1 VLIELHIIMLVSAVV
16 CTHSLDNYPNLVEAV
31 DSLLAQ
37 THREMEVIIAVDGN
51 AELYERVLAHY
62 GGNKA
67 VKTVLLKENV
77 GVSGA
82 RNAGIKTAKGDVI
95 AFIDDD
101 AVAEKGWIENLLGT
115 YREYDAAAVGG
126 KVLPVWL
133 GGKPDY
139 LPEELYWLAGITHE
153 GFAEEKVV
161 EVRNTFGPNMSFK
174 KEVFQKAGMFNENLG
189 FARKGT
195 SYIQA
200 EEPEFALRMR
210 RELGKGV
217 IYNPKAVVYHKI
229 PSAKVKVGPLLKR
242 AFYQGYSKALLRK
255 LNISADSGATEK
267 SYLKAL
273 LFEYIPR
280 RLKRF
285 YRLSELKKLL
295 MLFACI
301 GAVGLGFVY
310 GYVKRA

>member
-1 VLIELHIIMLVSAVV
+1 MLVSAVV

-31 DSLLAQ
+31 DSLLSQ
-37 THREMEVIIAVDGN
+37 THPEMEVIIAVDGN
-51 AELYERVLAHY
+51 AELYEKVSARY
-62 GGNKA
+62 GGNK
-67 VKTVLLKENV
+67 TVSALLLKENV

-82 RNAGIKTAKGDVI
+82 RNAGIKAAKGDVI

-101 AVAEKGWIENLLGT
+101 AVADKEWVENLLTT
-115 YREYDAAAVGG
+115 YRDFDAAAVGG
-126 KVLPVWL
+126 KILPVWL

-174 KEVFQKAGMFNENLG
+174 REVFQKAGMFNENLG
-189 FARKGT
+189 FAKKGT

-229 PSAKVKVGPLLKR
+229 PSAKVKVGLLLKR

-255 LNISADSGATEK
+255 LNISDDSIATER

>member
-1 VLIELHIIMLVSAVV
+1 MLVSAIV

-31 DSLLAQ
+31 DSLLSQ
-37 THREMEVIIAVDGN
+37 THTEMEVTVAVDGD
-51 AELYERVLAHY
+51 AKLFEKVSTHY
-62 GGNKA
+62 GGNRA
-67 VKTVLLKENV
+67 VKAVLLKESV

-82 RNAGIKTAKGDVI
+82 RNAGIKAAKGDII

-101 AVAEKGWIENLLGT
+101 AVAEKGWVENLLST

-133 GGKPDY
+133 GDKPDY
-139 LPEELYWLAGITHE
+139 LPEELYWLVGITHE

-189 FARKGT
+189 FARRGT

-200 EEPEFALRMR
+200 EEPELALRMR

-217 IYNPKAVVYHKI
+217 IYNPRAVVYHKI
-229 PSAKVKVGPLLKR
+229 PPAKVRVGLLLKR
-242 AFYQGYSKALLRK
+242 AFYQGYSKALLKK
-255 LNISADSGATEK
+255 LGISADSVATER

-273 LFEYIPR
+273 LFEYIPG
-280 RLKRF
+280 RLRRF
-285 YRLSELKKLL
+285 YRLPELKKILVL
-295 MLFACI
+295 VACI

-310 GYVKRA
+310 GYLKRT

>member
-1 VLIELHIIMLVSAVV
+1 MLVSAVV

-31 DSLLAQ
+31 DSLLSQ
-37 THREMEVIIAVDGN
+37 THTEMEVIVAVDGN
-51 AELYERVLAHY
+51 VELYEKVSAHY
-62 GGNKA
+62 GGD
-67 VKTVLLKENV
+67 KTVSALLLKENV

-82 RNAGIKTAKGDVI
+82 RNAGIKAAKGDVI

-101 AVAEKGWIENLLGT
+101 AVAEKRWIENLLST

-133 GGKPDY
+133 GDKPDY

-229 PSAKVKVGPLLKR
+229 PPAKVKVGLLLKR
-242 AFYQGYSKALLRK
+242 AFYQGYSKALLKK
-255 LNISADSGATEK
+255 LSISDDSVATER

-273 LFEYIPR
+273 LLEYIPG

-285 YRLSELKKLL
+285 YRLTELKKLL

>member
-1 VLIELHIIMLVSAVV
+1 M
-16 CTHSLDNYPNLVEAV
+16 
-31 DSLLAQ
+31 
-37 THREMEVIIAVDGN
+37 
-51 AELYERVLAHY
+51 
-62 GGNKA
+62 
-67 VKTVLLKENV
+67 
-77 GVSGA
+77 
-82 RNAGIKTAKGDVI
+82 
-95 AFIDDD
+95 
-101 AVAEKGWIENLLGT
+101 
-115 YREYDAAAVGG
+115 GG

-133 GGKPDY
+133 GDKPDY

-174 KEVFQKAGMFNENLG
+174 REVFQKAGMFNENLG

-229 PSAKVKVGPLLKR
+229 PPAKVKVGLLLKR

>member
-1 VLIELHIIMLVSAVV
+1 MLVSAIV
-16 CTHSLDNYPNLVEAV
+16 CTHRLDNYPNLVEAV

-37 THREMEVIIAVDGN
+37 THREMEVIVAVDGN
-51 AELYERVLAHY
+51 AELYEKVSACY
-62 GGNKA
+62 GGNK
-67 VKTVLLKENV
+67 TVSSLLLRESV

-82 RNAGIKTAKGDVI
+82 RNAGIKAAKGDII

-101 AVAEKGWIENLLGT
+101 ATAEKGWIENLLST

-126 KVLPVWL
+126 KILPVWL

-229 PSAKVKVGPLLKR
+229 PPAKVKVGLLLKR
-242 AFYQGYSKALLRK
+242 AFYQGYSKALLKK
-255 LNISADSGATEK
+255 LSISADSVATER

-273 LFEYIPR
+273 LFQYIPG

>member
-1 VLIELHIIMLVSAVV
+1 MLVSAVV
-16 CTHSLDNYPNLVEAV
+16 CTHNLDNYPNLVEAV

-37 THREMEVIIAVDGN
+37 TYPEMEVIIAVDGN
-51 AELYERVLAHY
+51 AELHEMVSAHY

-67 VKTVLLKENV
+67 VRAILLKENV

-82 RNAGIKTAKGDVI
+82 RNAGIKAAKGDVI

-101 AVAEKGWIENLLGT
+101 AIAEKGWIGNLLST
-115 YREYDAAAVGG
+115 YREYDAVAVGG
-126 KVLPVWL
+126 KILPVWL
-133 GGKPDY
+133 GAKPVY
-139 LPEELYWLAGITHE
+139 LPEELYWLAGVTHQ

-174 KEVFQKAGMFNENLG
+174 REVFQKAGLFNQSLG
-189 FARKGT
+189 FARNGL

-200 EEPEFALRMR
+200 EEPEFALRMK

-229 PSAKVKVGPLLKR
+229 SREKVKIRVLLKR

-255 LNISADSGATEK
+255 LNISADAVATER

-273 LFEYIPR
+273 LLKYIPR
-280 RLKRF
+280 RLKRS
-285 YRLSELKKLL
+285 YRLTELKKLL
-295 MLFACI
+295 MLTACI
-301 GAVGLGFVY
+301 LAVGLGFVY
-310 GYVKRA
+310 GNIKRA

>member
-1 VLIELHIIMLVSAVV
+1 MLVSAVV

-31 DSLLAQ
+31 DSLLSQ
-37 THREMEVIIAVDGN
+37 THPEMEIIIAVDGN
-51 AELYERVLAHY
+51 AELYEKVLAHY

-82 RNAGIKTAKGDVI
+82 RNAGISVARGDVI

-101 AVAEKGWIENLLGT
+101 AVADKEWVENLLTT
-115 YREYDAAAVGG
+115 YRDFDAAAVGG
-126 KVLPVWL
+126 KILPVWL

-174 KEVFQKAGMFNENLG
+174 REVFQKAGMFNENLG
-189 FARKGT
+189 FARGGT

-229 PSAKVKVGPLLKR
+229 SSAKVKVGPLLKR

-255 LNISADSGATEK
+255 LNISDDSIATER

-273 LFEYIPR
+273 LLQYIPG

-285 YRLSELKKLL
+285 YRLTELKKLL

-301 GAVGLGFVY
+301 GAVGLGFGY

>member
-1 VLIELHIIMLVSAVV
+1 MLVSAIV
-16 CTHSLDNYPNLVEAV
+16 CTHSPDNYSNLVEAV
-31 DSLLAQ
+31 DSLLSQ
-37 THREMEVIIAVDGN
+37 THPEIEVIVAVDGN
-51 AELYERVLAHY
+51 AELHERVSAHY
-62 GGNKA
+62 RGNEA
-67 VKTVLLKENV
+67 VRTTLLKESV

-82 RNAGIKTAKGDVI
+82 RNAGIKAAKGDII

-101 AVAEKGWIENLLGT
+101 AVAEKGWIENLLSA
-115 YREYDAAAVGG
+115 YSEYDAVAVGG
-126 KVLPVWL
+126 KILPVWL
-133 GGKPDY
+133 GDKPDY
-139 LPEELYWLAGITHE
+139 LPEELCWLAGITHE

-174 KEVFQKAGMFNENLG
+174 KEVFQKAGMFNVNLG

-217 IYNPKAVVYHKI
+217 IYNPKAIVYHKI
-229 PSAKVKVGPLLKR
+229 PPAKVKVGRLLKR
-242 AFYQGYSKALLRK
+242 AFYQGYSKALLKK
-255 LNISADSGATEK
+255 LSISADSVVTES

-273 LFEYIPR
+273 LFKYIPG

-285 YRLSELKKLL
+285 YRLTELKKLL
-295 MLFACI
+295 MLVACI

-310 GYVKRA
+310 GYIKRT

>member
-1 VLIELHIIMLVSAVV
+1 MLVSAVV

-51 AELYERVLAHY
+51 AELYEKVSAHY
-62 GGNKA
+62 GGNK
-67 VKTVLLKENV
+67 TVSALLLKENV

-82 RNAGIKTAKGDVI
+82 RNAGIKAAKGDVI

-101 AVAEKGWIENLLGT
+101 AVAEKGWTENLLGT
-115 YREYDAAAVGG
+115 YSEYDAAAVGG

-174 KEVFQKAGMFNENLG
+174 REVFQKAGMFNENLG
-189 FARKGT
+189 FARGGT

-229 PSAKVKVGPLLKR
+229 PSAKVKVGLLLKR

-255 LNISADSGATEK
+255 LNISADAMASEK

-280 RLKRF
+280 RLKRS
-285 YRLSELKKLL
+285 YRLTELKKLL
-295 MLFACI
+295 MLGACI

-310 GYVKRA
+310 GYVKLA